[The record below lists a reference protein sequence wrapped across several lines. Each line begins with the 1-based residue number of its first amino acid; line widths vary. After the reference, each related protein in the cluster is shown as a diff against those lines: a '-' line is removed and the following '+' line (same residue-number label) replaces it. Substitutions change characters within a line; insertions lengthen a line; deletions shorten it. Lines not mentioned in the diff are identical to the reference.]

1 MTFEDKHIVIIGG
14 SSGIGLGLA
23 QAALDRG
30 AEVTITGRSAE
41 KLAKASATLGGKAAL
56 AAFDAGDARE
66 AEPAYASLGPIDHL
80 VTTAAA
86 LAYAPIGEISLD
98 DVSEML
104 SGKFWAPFLAAR
116 FAAPK
121 IVAGGSITFFS
132 GLAAYRPGPGTA
144 AVAAV
149 NAGLEGLAKALAVEL
164 TPLRVNVLSPG
175 VVETPGWDFLP
186 RTDREAFFASQARS
200 LPTRYVGTPADI
212 AEAALTLMGNRYIT
226 GTVLH
231 VDGGGR
237 LA

>member
-1 MTFEDKHIVIIGG
+1 MTFKDKHIVIIGG

-30 AEVTITGRSAE
+30 AEVTITGRSA
-41 KLAKASATLGGKAAL
+41 KRLAKANATLGGKAAL

-164 TPLRVNVLSPG
+164 APLRVNVLSPG
-175 VVETPGWDFLP
+175 VVETPGWDFLS